1 MIIQLVYGI
10 LIMEKKFINTNLII
24 IWQLY
29 QQSESIKMLHGIIN
43 NKTYITNQLIN
54 FYSSLYSS
62 SWDKTVR
69 CFDIE
74 TGQEIVC

>member
-1 MIIQLVYGI
+1 MIQL
-10 LIMEKKFINTNLII
+10 
-24 IWQLY
+24 
-29 QQSESIKMLHGIIN
+29 GIIN

-54 FYSSLYSS
+54 FHSSLYST

-74 TGQEIVC
+74 TGREIVG

>member
-1 MIIQLVYGI
+1 M
-10 LIMEKKFINTNLII
+10 

-29 QQSESIKMLHGIIN
+29 QQLESIMMLLGIIN
-43 NKTYITNQLIN
+43 NKNYIINQLIN
-54 FYSSLYSS
+54 FFSSLYSS
-62 SWDKTVR
+62 SWDKTIR